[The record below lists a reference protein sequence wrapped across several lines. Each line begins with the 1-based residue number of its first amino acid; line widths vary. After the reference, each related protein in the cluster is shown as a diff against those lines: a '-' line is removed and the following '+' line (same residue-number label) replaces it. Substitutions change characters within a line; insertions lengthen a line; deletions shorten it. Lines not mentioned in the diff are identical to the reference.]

1 MIDKLSS
8 QTRIIL
14 ATVLSFLFFAT
25 YNYFFVP
32 AKVVMQENNQTTQV
46 EQSALNAPA
55 TNSANLNKPASLA
68 TPQSK
73 IKKSDDEIITIIKAN
88 NYEIHIDR
96 LGRISKFYLSDK
108 KYVDAITSERVQL
121 IDPALTPAPLEIRFS
136 DENINTEAF
145 TTSYTADLSDVVV
158 GQNGTTLK
166 LTQSLSSVKV
176 TKELTFFPDGHYNLH
191 VSLDNPKEYFITPG
205 FRPNSAIDSYTF
217 HGSLVIGADDTLKTI
232 ADGDAKGTETFSAA
246 KIAAAADKYY
256 TSLLYNFDT
265 GFDVVVSSVHEESAL
280 LFIKGKSDF
289 QLSGYVGPKEHKILS
304 AIDERLTNI
313 IEYGFFTFISKPLFI
328 LLSFLY
334 SLFGNWG
341 WAIVAM
347 TIIIR
352 TVLFPLTYKGMV
364 SMNKLKELSPKIKEM
379 QAKYKGDKQKQNA
392 MMMELYKKHGA
403 NPMGGCLPILLQI
416 PVFFSIY
423 RVLQNTIELKSA
435 PWIFWVQDLAV
446 MDPYYILPVAMGI
459 TMFLHQRITPTNF
472 TDPMQEKIMKFL
484 PLIFTF
490 FFVTFPAGLT
500 LYWFTNNLFSIVQQ
514 TYVNRLFAKNK
525 TAEVA
530 AHTKDVS
537 NKKAI
542 K

>member
-46 EQSALNAPA
+46 EQSALNAPV
-55 TNSANLNKPASLA
+55 TKSADLNKPASLA
-68 TPQSK
+68 TSQSQ
-73 IKKSDDEIITIIKAN
+73 IKKSDGAIIATIKAR
-88 NYEIHIDR
+88 NYEIRIDR
-96 LGRISKFYLSDK
+96 LGRISKFYLNDK
-108 KYVDAITSERVQL
+108 KYVDETGERVQL
-121 IDPALTPAPLEIRFS
+121 IDPTLTPAPLEIRFS
-136 DENINTEAF
+136 DENINAEAF
-145 TTSYTADLSDVVV
+145 ATSYEADSSDVVV

-166 LTQSLSSVKV
+166 LTQSLSQVKI
-176 TKELTFFPDGHYNLH
+176 TKELTFFPNGHYSLH
-191 VSLDNPKEYFITPG
+191 VSLNNPKEYFITPG
-205 FRPNSAIDSYTF
+205 FRPNSAIDMYTF
-217 HGSLVIGADDTLKTI
+217 HGSLVIESDGTLETI
-232 ADGDAKGTETFSAA
+232 ADGDAKGTENFSAV
-246 KIAAAADKYY
+246 KIAAAVDKYY
-256 TSLLYNFDT
+256 TSLFYNFNT
-265 GFDVVVSSVHEESAL
+265 GLDVVVSSVHEESAL

-289 QLSGYVGPKEHKILS
+289 TLSGYIGPKEHKILS
-304 AIDERLTNI
+304 SIDERLTNI
-313 IEYGFFTFISKPLFI
+313 IEYGFFTFISKPLFS

-341 WAIVAM
+341 WAIVVM
-347 TIIIR
+347 TILIR

-392 MMMELYKKHGA
+392 MMMEMYKKHGA
-403 NPMGGCLPILLQI
+403 NPMGGCLPMILQI

-435 PWIFWVQDLAV
+435 PWIFWVEDLAV

-514 TYVNRLFAKNK
+514 TYVNRLFAKK
-525 TAEVA
+525 KIVEVA
-530 AHTKDVS
+530 AHKKEPLD
-537 NKKAI
+537 KKAL